1 MWVNQGG
8 NRSTLLLIY
17 SSASGI
23 PFLKSMYLEVQ
34 TWTTQQLS
42 SHPIIIYLLP
52 THPTFCS
59 TVGWKIQKNCVI
71 YEFLREINFTKFFC
85 KINFTKFSFK
95 IYFTKFF
102 VKIVLNTMYTTFLL
116 CIMVHCTPACWS
128 EYHHNFRK
136 KEWRN
141 LEFISIDVE
150 KTTHCTYVLLIV
162 SSPMYIRCTFSSNH
176 NIHKSLYGL
185 CFWAADPLINRFL

>member
-42 SHPIIIYLLP
+42 SHHHTTNPPRVLSHCGMKL
-52 THPTFCS
+52 
-59 TVGWKIQKNCVI
+59 QKNCVI
-71 YEFLREINFTKFFC
+71 YEFFREINFTKFFC
-85 KINFTKFSFK
+85 KINFTKFFA
-95 IYFTKFF
+95 
-102 VKIVLNTMYTTFLL
+102 KIVLNTMYTTFLL

-128 EYHHNFRK
+128 EHHHNFRK

-150 KTTHCTYVLLIV
+150 KTTHCIYVLLIV
-162 SSPMYIRCTFSSNH
+162 SSTMYLS
-176 NIHKSLYGL
+176 
-185 CFWAADPLINRFL
+185 